1 MDEQRMVQSWCRLL
15 IDLNKTDTI
24 ETGSILYNKRT
35 TGRGCKLHR
44 STIRSGGRGR
54 SKTCIILDTRYALV
68 GQGWRELL
76 AAKAILDSRA
86 SPDQGV
92 RALWRLP
99 GVDLDKYRPVG
110 EKQIPPI
117 SRLKIL
123 NFTKHGSH
131 LSYSPPTV
139 APQLHPASRP
149 CLFRKMP
156 VVLAGPPRLRLG
168 LARARVAA
176 VAAVAAVDLSRRDS
190 SDRLK
195 TTRGRTEA
203 RRSMDT
209 DCPGT
214 CCRKPDRLTCYCVGP
229 RCSRRDDTSTAVM
242 DCAAMQAIIVMPRKT
257 KSVLGPVSRAMP

>member
-1 MDEQRMVQSWCRLL
+1 MTLLVQAVRWTMKVWERRQ
-15 IDLNKTDTI
+15 NVQP
-24 ETGSILYNKRT
+24 
-35 TGRGCKLHR
+35 
-44 STIRSGGRGR
+44 
-54 SKTCIILDTRYALV
+54 LDTLIACV
-68 GQGWRELL
+68 LL
-76 AAKAILDSRA
+76 YH
-86 SPDQGV
+86 
-92 RALWRLP
+92 
-99 GVDLDKYRPVG
+99 KYS
-110 EKQIPPI
+110 I

-257 KSVLGPVSRAMP
+257 KSVLGPVSRAMPWQKLQRFDHDIEHSQVNLWITLTRPQSSSDCCIPSYLALYIIVSLPSITVKVTNEIKPRST